1 MKKYTWD
8 EIYQRADGCCFG
20 EDNLKAKDN
29 ARENVR
35 WLALEF
41 GEDDLEKAECPEDEV
56 DYYCNKYNILFD
68 ENGHIVECST
78 LNIVVINC
86 DGKYVGYKWIS
97 KEAFVKDMES
107 DNENIPMLDDML
119 EEVVTQDNELLERWV
134 NTGGI
139 TVDDLLEECKRELY
153 RNDNFRTGGNSEYYK
168 KDEI

>member
-35 WLALEF
+35 WLALEL
-41 GEDDLEKAECPEDEV
+41 GEDDLEKEECPEDEV
-56 DYYCNKYNILFD
+56 DYYCDKYNILFD

-78 LNIVVINC
+78 LNIIVINC

-107 DNENIPMLDDML
+107 DNENIPMLDDM
-119 EEVVTQDNELLERWV
+119 EWFV
-134 NTGGI
+134 NKCGI
-139 TVDDLLEECKRELY
+139 TVYDLLDECKRELY